1 MDAIKLRTF
10 HFVLSWDGLDRGK
23 VWHRVPDVR
32 TSPQEYFDSLPLIRR
47 DRLIDLKERLERA
60 VPCAQRTMRYKTP
73 TFERG
78 NHWAR
83 LGNQKHRISI
93 YFCSEA
99 IIAQVVANNPKFNC
113 GKGCV
118 RIRDTQE
125 VPIEDLVDAYRRA
138 MGLAVETA

>member
-23 VWHRVPDVR
+23 FQHRVPDVKMR
-32 TSPQEYFDSLPLIRR
+32 PEGYFDSLLLIRR
-47 DRLIDLKERLERA
+47 DRLIDIKERLERA
-60 VPCAQRTMRYKTP
+60 VPCGQRTVRYKTP

-78 NHWAR
+78 NHLAC

-93 YFCSEA
+93 YFCAEA
-99 IIAQVVANNPKFNC
+99 IIVQVVANNPKFNC

-125 VPIEDLVDAYRRA
+125 VPIEDVVDVYRRG